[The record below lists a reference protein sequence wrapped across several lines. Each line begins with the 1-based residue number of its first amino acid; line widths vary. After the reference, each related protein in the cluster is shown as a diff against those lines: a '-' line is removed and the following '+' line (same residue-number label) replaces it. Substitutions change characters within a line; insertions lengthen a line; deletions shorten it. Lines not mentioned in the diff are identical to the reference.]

1 MIKDWTQTSFFGGF
15 SDDRFMGIENSFRY
29 AKGVEI
35 RKNPNSLTLAYKPE
49 AETISLT
56 DKVNAMVTIATTG
69 DILAFCGD
77 GKIFRKA
84 EGTGSWALVYT
95 LASGHSILNA
105 IEYNDYLY
113 WFTYN
118 KVHRIAVSGIDADWT
133 TGTTPTIDYKEFL
146 NSNLYAHPAVELNN
160 KLYVGDGFYL
170 SELDSLGTWTQD
182 KLEIFNDEEIRGLT
196 TGGSVMR
203 IFSRKSTKAQG
214 GHKYYWDGAD
224 TVYAERVYFDQT
236 IHAVFSD
243 GGEDYVIAGVRP
255 FLYKSSGYTWI
266 PLKRLPLVYDN
277 QQLFVAPNAIC
288 KYDDL
293 LAFGVAESGTGS
305 IGRGVWTYGKE
316 DVKYPNSLNFDYPT
330 SNDNTTDI
338 VPCVHN
344 SNGVLYFSW
353 KKTVAGDPV
362 TYAYGIDKV
371 NTSKYATS
379 GSLHSRVMYGNK
391 ASQEKTAVAIEAAFE
406 KILAGEKIE
415 IFMRK
420 NLATDWESTAEI
432 DVAYAT
438 EADRDLYFKRL
449 DDALDI
455 GDFSFLE
462 TKIVLTAG
470 TNQATTP
477 EVIELSVEFDD
488 GLEQSD

>member
-1 MIKDWTQTSFFGGF
+1 MIKDWPQTSFFGGF

-56 DKVNAMVTIATTG
+56 NKVNAMVTIKSTG
-69 DILAFCGD
+69 DIIAFCED
-77 GKIFRKA
+77 GKIFRKPT
-84 EGTGSWALVYT
+84 GTGSWALAYT
-95 LASGHSILNA
+95 DTGSAAIINA
-105 IEYNDYLY
+105 LEYNNYLY
-113 WFTYN
+113 WFTAGN
-118 KVHRIAVSGIDADWT
+118 LHRIAIANIDASWSGDVT
-133 TGTTPTIDYKEFL
+133 EDYKAFT
-146 NSNLYAHPAVELNN
+146 NDNANAHPAIELNN
-160 KLYVGDGFYL
+160 KMYVGDGFYL
-170 SELDSLGTWTQD
+170 AELDSLGTWTAD
-182 KLEIFNDEEIRGLT
+182 KLMIFNDEEIRGLT

-203 IFSRKSTKAQG
+203 IFSRKSTKTQG

-224 TVYAERVYFDQT
+224 TVYKERVYFDQT
-236 IHAVFSD
+236 IHTAFSD

-255 FLYKSSGYTWI
+255 FLYKSSGYSWI
-266 PLKRLPLVYDN
+266 PLKRFPLVYDN
-277 QQLFVAPNAIC
+277 EQLFVAANAID
-288 KYDDL
+288 KYDGL
-293 LAFGVAESGTGS
+293 LVFGTAESGSGS
-305 IGRGVWTYGKE
+305 IGRGVWTYGQE
-316 DVKYPNSLNFDYPT
+316 DSKYPNSLNFDYPT
-330 SNDNTTDI
+330 SNDNNTDI

-362 TYAYGIDKV
+362 TYTYGIDKV

-379 GSLHSRVMYGNK
+379 GSLHSRVMYGDK

-420 NLATDWESTAEI
+420 NLATSWEEAAELDI
-432 DVAYAT
+432 KYAT
-438 EADRDLYFKRL
+438 EDDRDLNFKRL

-462 TKIVLTAG
+462 TKILLTAG
-470 TNQATTP
+470 TSQATTP
-477 EVIELSVEFDD
+477 ELVELSVQFDD